1 MKKIALLL
9 FVAMFLGGC
18 INNQTIVI
26 RPNVMGPNTAEG
38 KGITVG
44 LAVLD
49 QRPTSVI
56 GERAGYA
63 NITTNSDIVAIIR
76 SRVASVLQD
85 RGFTV
90 LSGDAN
96 SPIHLTVQIRK
107 LQFSSR
113 KGFAVFETT
122 IQASVRVVAT
132 RSGSSYKKMYLHKD
146 VSHNMTAHGTST
158 NAQLI
163 NAALSNVLT
172 QLADDQKLINFL
184 TAG

>member
-9 FVAMFLGGC
+9 FVTLFLGGC

-26 RPNVMGPNTAEG
+26 SPNVMGPHTAEG
-38 KGITVG
+38 KGVTVG

-63 NITTNSDIVAIIR
+63 NITTTSDVVAVTR
-76 SRVASVLQD
+76 SRVASVLRD

-90 LSGDAN
+90 SNRGAN
-96 SPIHLTVQIRK
+96 DPVHLTVQVQK

-113 KGFAVFETT
+113 KGFAVFEFTV
-122 IQASVRVVAT
+122 QASVRVVAT
-132 RSGSSYKKMYLHKD
+132 RSGTSYKKVYVYSD
-146 VSHNMTAHGTST
+146 VSHSMAAHHAGT

-172 QLADDQKLINFL
+172 QLADDQKLVNFL
-184 TAG
+184 IGG